1 MIDNSLR
8 ISYLVNSKTKSQQ
21 SIVFQKQKKKQ
32 NPYSKSE
39 EVITK
44 QDR

>member
-21 SIVFQKQKKKQ
+21 SIVKKKK